1 MLHRGPRFLKSCTR
15 NCKTAICPEG
25 SSRITWGTPCLL
37 GKLLLY
43 ELSYKNKVTDIRT
56 ERKGDKLKPLRKE
69 ESGTKRGKKE
79 RLFSSFVTLNFFW
92 ARTIA
97 LWAFPNWRF
106 PPAPKLTLRAL
117 TGSRNLRGNEKTI
130 CIQQITPMVRDS
142 YHRQAEVASRGEMF
156 HQPMELRDSTCSPP
170 KPGWT
175 RIARRSFPS
184 SCPICN
190 ASTLMTRSCTLIARD
205 ASPNSTGG
213 RGSRLM
219 QASGQD
225 SIAATFSDSTYAHI
239 ALRYSHHE
247 NTHKHK
253 APVSGLVPTWHSSIR
268 NQLLYALGLCWV
280 NSQPGH
286 TTKKP
291 TNQLQAHYSL
301 ELPLLPIGHLEMQFR
316 CIL

>member
-1 MLHRGPRFLKSCTR
+1 MRKQFASNKS
-15 NCKTAICPEG
+15 
-25 SSRITWGTPCLL
+25 
-37 GKLLLY
+37 
-43 ELSYKNKVTDIRT
+43 
-56 ERKGDKLKPLRKE
+56 
-69 ESGTKRGKKE
+69 
-79 RLFSSFVTLNFFW
+79 RLW
-92 ARTIA
+92 
-97 LWAFPNWRF
+97 
-106 PPAPKLTLRAL
+106 
-117 TGSRNLRGNEKTI
+117 
-130 CIQQITPMVRDS
+130 

-156 HQPMELRDSTCSPP
+156 HQPMERRDSTCSPP

-213 RGSRLM
+213 HGSRLM

-239 ALRYSHHE
+239 ALRHSHHE

-268 NQLLYALGLCWV
+268 NQLLYVLGLCWV

-291 TNQLQAHYSL
+291 TNQLHAHYSL

-316 CIL
+316 CILWNHWSRCLRGINFTQAVEAKLHLHFFSSLAVSTVRLTGPLTTLRLHPCACKTLFIQTTVELRRLRWAKDAASQHPKNWRLYMAGCASRQPLRAMSVTAAESVQKSRYISGHTSL